1 MADNTLANTDKTGLA
16 TSDADALEAGEQKST
31 PFAILGNTDV
41 LRQII
46 IVLALAICLALAV
59 FLLLWGKE
67 PEMRPL
73 GTYNNQ
79 ELIETLDFLDA
90 QKVDYKIEGSTVL
103 VRADKYSDIQLNL
116 RRSGLDSA
124 PPEGDSILLSDPGF
138 GISQR
143 LERERLNLGRERQLA
158 RVIEQ
163 FNSVSKAQVLLAI
176 PRENVFVRD
185 KRKPSAT
192 VVLNL
197 RRGSTLRQEEVD
209 SIVDT
214 VASAVSEMTPDKVT
228 VTDQNGR
235 LLNSGSQ
242 DPLSAR
248 SRREFEQQQKQERE
262 YRQKIDAILSPVL
275 GLGNYTAEV
284 DVSLDF
290 SRREQTVKSYNP
302 DLPAIRSEMV
312 MEDNTSGLGAIGI
325 PGALSNQPPADS
337 DIPEEALGGEGQS
350 RPRNERSRMEA
361 TRNFE
366 LDTTISHSQN
376 ATGDIR
382 RLTVSVAVDHKTI
395 TNAEGQLE
403 QVAFSEDEL
412 NRIDRLLRGGLGFD
426 VSRGD
431 AIEVVA
437 VPFNRPVLDDI
448 AGVPFYEKAW
458 FLHLIRVLGAVAV
471 LVVLLLTLVRPMV
484 RRLLGT
490 EELPDEV
497 DLDSQS
503 ALMGSDDLTLLAEQA
518 DQDDGLFGIRD
529 GRLQLPDLN
538 KDEDVLSAIRALV
551 ANEPD
556 LAAQV
561 IREWV
566 KADD

>member
-1 MADNTLANTDKTGLA
+1 MADNQLVNADKSALA
-16 TSDADALEAGEQKST
+16 TSEANSLEAEEQKST
-31 PFAILGNTDV
+31 PLALLGNTDI
-41 LRQII
+41 LRQVI

-73 GTYNNQ
+73 GVYSNQ

-90 QKVDYKIEGSTVL
+90 QKVDYQIDGSTVL
-103 VRADKYSDIQLNL
+103 VRADQFSDIQLNL
-116 RRSGLDSA
+116 RRSGLDQA
-124 PPEGDSILLSDPGF
+124 PPQGDSILLSDPGF

-143 LERERLNLGRERQLA
+143 LERERLNLSRERQLA

-163 FNSVSKAQVLLAI
+163 YNSVAQAQVLLAI

-185 KRKPSAT
+185 KRQPSAT
-192 VVLNL
+192 VLLNL
-197 RRGSTLRQEEVD
+197 RRNSTLRQEEVD
-209 SIVDT
+209 AIVDT
-214 VASAVSEMTPDKVT
+214 VASAVPEMTPDKVT

-248 SRREFEQQQKQERE
+248 TRREFELQQKQERE

-284 DVSLDF
+284 DVRLDF
-290 SRREQTVKSYNP
+290 TRKEQTVKTYNP
-302 DLPAIRSEMV
+302 DLPAVRSEMV
-312 MEDNTSGLGAIGI
+312 MEDNTSGLGALGI
-325 PGALSNQPPADS
+325 PGALTNQPPAES
-337 DIPEEALGGEGQS
+337 DIPEDAAGLAQEQ
-350 RPRNERSRMEA
+350 RRNERSRKEA

-366 LDTTISHSQN
+366 LDTTISHSQS

-395 TNAEGQLE
+395 TNEDGTTE
-403 QVAFSEDEL
+403 RVALNQEEL
-412 NRIDRLLRGGLGFD
+412 TRIDRLLRGGLGFD
-426 VSRGD
+426 ISRGD

-448 AGVPFYEKAW
+448 GGVPFYEKAW
-458 FLHLIRVLGAVAV
+458 FLHLLRILGAVAV
-471 LVVLLLTLVRPMV
+471 LIVLLLTLVRPMV
-484 RRLLGT
+484 KRLLGT
-490 EELPDEV
+490 EALPDNV
-497 DLDSQS
+497 DLDGQN
-503 ALMGSDDLTLLAEQA
+503 ALMGSDDLTLLAQQAEQ
-518 DQDDGLFGIRD
+518 DEGMFGIRE

-561 IREWV
+561 VRDWV
-566 KADD
+566 KADE

>member
-1 MADNTLANTDKTGLA
+1 MADNQLVNADKSALA
-16 TSDADALEAGEQKST
+16 TSEANSLEADEQKST
-31 PFAILGNTDV
+31 PLALLGNTDI
-41 LRQII
+41 LRQVI

-73 GTYNNQ
+73 GVYSNQ

-90 QKVDYKIEGSTVL
+90 QKVDYQIDGSTVL
-103 VRADKYSDIQLNL
+103 VRADQFSDIQLNL
-116 RRSGLDSA
+116 RRSGLDQA
-124 PPEGDSILLSDPGF
+124 PPQGDSILLSDPGF

-143 LERERLNLGRERQLA
+143 LERERLNLSRERQLA

-163 FNSVSKAQVLLAI
+163 YNSVAQAQVLLAI

-185 KRKPSAT
+185 KRQPSAT
-192 VVLNL
+192 VLLNL
-197 RRGSTLRQEEVD
+197 RRNSTLRQEEVD
-209 SIVDT
+209 AIVDT
-214 VASAVSEMTPDKVT
+214 VASAVPEMTPDKVT

-248 SRREFEQQQKQERE
+248 TRREFELQQKQERE

-284 DVSLDF
+284 DVRLDF
-290 SRREQTVKSYNP
+290 TRKEQTVKTYNP
-302 DLPAIRSEMV
+302 DLPAVRSEMV
-312 MEDNTSGLGAIGI
+312 MEDNTSGLGALGI
-325 PGALSNQPPADS
+325 PGALTNQPPAES
-337 DIPEEALGGEGQS
+337 DIPEDAAGLAQEQ
-350 RPRNERSRMEA
+350 RRNERSRKEA

-366 LDTTISHSQN
+366 LDTTISHSQS

-395 TNAEGQLE
+395 TNDDGTTER
-403 QVAFSEDEL
+403 VALNQEEL
-412 NRIDRLLRGGLGFD
+412 TRIDRLLRGGLGFD

-437 VPFNRPVLDDI
+437 VPFNRPVMDDI
-448 AGVPFYEKAW
+448 SGVPFYEKAW
-458 FLHLIRVLGAVAV
+458 FFHLLRILGAVAV
-471 LVVLLLTLVRPMV
+471 LIVLLLTLVRPMV
-484 RRLLGT
+484 KRLLGT
-490 EELPDEV
+490 EELPDNV
-497 DLDSQS
+497 DLDGQN
-503 ALMGSDDLTLLAEQA
+503 ALMGSDDLTLLAQQAEQ
-518 DQDDGLFGIRD
+518 DEGMFGIRE

-561 IREWV
+561 VRDWV
-566 KADD
+566 KADE

>member
-1 MADNTLANTDKTGLA
+1 MADNQLVNADKSALA
-16 TSDADALEAGEQKST
+16 TSEANSLEAEEQKST
-31 PFAILGNTDV
+31 PLALLGNTDI
-41 LRQII
+41 LRQVI

-73 GTYNNQ
+73 GVYSNQ

-90 QKVDYKIEGSTVL
+90 QKVDYQIDGSTVL
-103 VRADKYSDIQLNL
+103 VRADQFSDIQLNL
-116 RRSGLDSA
+116 RRSGLDQA
-124 PPEGDSILLSDPGF
+124 PPQGDSILLSDPGF

-143 LERERLNLGRERQLA
+143 LERERLNLSRERQLA

-163 FNSVSKAQVLLAI
+163 YNSVAQAQVLLAI

-185 KRKPSAT
+185 KRQPSAT
-192 VVLNL
+192 VLLNL
-197 RRGSTLRQEEVD
+197 RRNSTLRQEEVD
-209 SIVDT
+209 AIVDT
-214 VASAVSEMTPDKVT
+214 VASAVPEMTPDKVT

-248 SRREFEQQQKQERE
+248 TRREFELQQKQERE

-284 DVSLDF
+284 DVRLDF
-290 SRREQTVKSYNP
+290 TRKEQTVKTYNP
-302 DLPAIRSEMV
+302 DLPAVRSEMV
-312 MEDNTSGLGAIGI
+312 MEDNTSGLGALGI
-325 PGALSNQPPADS
+325 PGALTNQPPAES
-337 DIPEEALGGEGQS
+337 DIPEDAAGLAQEQ
-350 RPRNERSRMEA
+350 RRNERSRKEA

-366 LDTTISHSQN
+366 LDTTISHSQS

-395 TNAEGQLE
+395 TNEDGTTE
-403 QVAFSEDEL
+403 RVALNQEEL
-412 NRIDRLLRGGLGFD
+412 TRIDRLLRGGLGFD

-437 VPFNRPVLDDI
+437 VPFNRPVMDDI
-448 AGVPFYEKAW
+448 SGVPFYEKAW
-458 FLHLIRVLGAVAV
+458 FLHLLRILGAVAV
-471 LVVLLLTLVRPMV
+471 LIVLLLTLVRPMV
-484 RRLLGT
+484 KRLLGT
-490 EELPDEV
+490 EELPDSV
-497 DLDSQS
+497 DLDGQN
-503 ALMGSDDLTLLAEQA
+503 ALMGSDDLTLLAQQAEQ
-518 DQDDGLFGIRD
+518 DEGMFGIRE

-561 IREWV
+561 VRDWV
-566 KADD
+566 KADE

>member
-1 MADNTLANTDKTGLA
+1 MVADNQLVNADKSALA
-16 TSDADALEAGEQKST
+16 TSEANSLEAEEQKST
-31 PFAILGNTDV
+31 PLALLGNTDI
-41 LRQII
+41 LRQVI

-73 GTYNNQ
+73 GVYSNQ

-90 QKVDYKIEGSTVL
+90 QKVDYQIDGSTVL
-103 VRADKYSDIQLNL
+103 VRADQFSDIQLNL
-116 RRSGLDSA
+116 RRSGLDQA
-124 PPEGDSILLSDPGF
+124 PPQGDSILLSDPGF

-143 LERERLNLGRERQLA
+143 LERERLNLSRERQLA

-163 FNSVSKAQVLLAI
+163 YNSVAQAQVLLAI

-185 KRKPSAT
+185 KRQPSAT
-192 VVLNL
+192 VLLNL
-197 RRGSTLRQEEVD
+197 RRNSTLRQEEVD
-209 SIVDT
+209 AIVDT
-214 VASAVSEMTPDKVT
+214 VASAVPEMTPDKVT

-248 SRREFEQQQKQERE
+248 TRREFELQQKQERE

-284 DVSLDF
+284 DVRLDF
-290 SRREQTVKSYNP
+290 TRKEQTVKTYNP
-302 DLPAIRSEMV
+302 DLPAVRSEMV
-312 MEDNTSGLGAIGI
+312 MEDNTSGLGALGI
-325 PGALSNQPPADS
+325 PGALTNQPPAES
-337 DIPEEALGGEGQS
+337 DIPEDAAGLAQEQ
-350 RPRNERSRMEA
+350 RRNERSRKEA

-366 LDTTISHSQN
+366 LDTTISHSQS

-395 TNAEGQLE
+395 TNEDGTTE
-403 QVAFSEDEL
+403 RVALNQEEL
-412 NRIDRLLRGGLGFD
+412 TRIDRLLRGGLGFD
-426 VSRGD
+426 ISRGD

-448 AGVPFYEKAW
+448 GGVPFYEKAW
-458 FLHLIRVLGAVAV
+458 FLHLLRILGAVAV
-471 LVVLLLTLVRPMV
+471 LIVLLLTLVRPMV
-484 RRLLGT
+484 KRLLGT
-490 EELPDEV
+490 EALPDNV
-497 DLDSQS
+497 DLDGQN
-503 ALMGSDDLTLLAEQA
+503 ALMGSDDLTLLAQQAEQ
-518 DQDDGLFGIRD
+518 DEGMFGIRE

-561 IREWV
+561 VRDWV
-566 KADD
+566 KADE

>member
-1 MADNTLANTDKTGLA
+1 MADNPLVESDNTSLA
-16 TSDADALEAGEQKST
+16 TSEANSLEAEEQKST
-31 PFAILGNTDV
+31 PFALLGNTDI

-59 FLLLWGKE
+59 FLLMWGKE

-73 GTYNNQ
+73 GVYNNQ
-79 ELIETLDFLDA
+79 ELIETLDYLDA
-90 QKVDYKIEGSTVL
+90 QKIDYKIDGNTVL
-103 VRADKYSDIQLNL
+103 VRADKFSDIQLNL
-116 RRSGLDSA
+116 RRSGLEQA
-124 PPEGDSILLSDPGF
+124 PPEGDSILLTDPGF

-143 LERERLNLGRERQLA
+143 LERERLNLSRERQLA

-163 FNSVSKAQVLLAI
+163 YNSVSKAQVLLAI

-185 KRKPSAT
+185 KRQPSAT
-192 VVLNL
+192 VLVNL

-209 SIVDT
+209 AIVDT
-214 VASAVSEMTPDKVT
+214 VASAVAEMTPDKVT

-248 SRREFEQQQKQERE
+248 TRREFELQQKQERE

-284 DVSLDF
+284 DLSLDF
-290 SRREQTVKSYNP
+290 TRREQTVKSYNP
-302 DLPAIRSEMV
+302 DLPAVRSEMV
-312 MEDNTSGLGAIGI
+312 MEDNTSGIGAIGI
-325 PGALSNQPPADS
+325 PGALTNQPPGES
-337 DIPEEALGGEGQS
+337 DIPEDATGLAQEQK
-350 RPRNERSRMEA
+350 RNERSRKEA

-366 LDTTISHSQN
+366 LDTTISHSQSS
-376 ATGDIR
+376 TGDIR
-382 RLTVSVAVDHKTI
+382 RLTVSVAVDHKDI
-395 TNAEGQLE
+395 VN
-403 QVAFSEDEL
+403 EDGSVTRVPLDQEEL
-412 NRIDRLLRGGLGFD
+412 ARIDRLLRGGLGFD

-437 VPFNRPVLDDI
+437 VPFNRPVMDDLGGI
-448 AGVPFYEKAW
+448 PIYQQSW
-458 FLHLIRVLGAVAV
+458 FLHMLRIIGAVIV

-490 EELPDEV
+490 EEESEDF
-497 DLDSQS
+497 DLDGQN
-503 ALMGSDDLTLLAEQA
+503 ALLGSDDLTLLAQQAEQ
-518 DQDDGLFGIRD
+518 DESMFGIRE

-561 IREWV
+561 IRDWV
-566 KADD
+566 KADE

>member
-1 MADNTLANTDKTGLA
+1 MADNQLVNADKSALA
-16 TSDADALEAGEQKST
+16 TSEANSLEAEEQKST
-31 PFAILGNTDV
+31 PLALLSNTDI
-41 LRQII
+41 LRQVI

-73 GTYNNQ
+73 GVYSNQ

-90 QKVDYKIEGSTVL
+90 QKVDYQIDGSTVL
-103 VRADKYSDIQLNL
+103 VRADQFSDIQLNL
-116 RRSGLDSA
+116 RRSGLDQA
-124 PPEGDSILLSDPGF
+124 PPQGDSILLSDPGF

-143 LERERLNLGRERQLA
+143 LERERLNLSRERQLA

-163 FNSVSKAQVLLAI
+163 YNSVAQAQVLLAI

-185 KRKPSAT
+185 KRQPSAT
-192 VVLNL
+192 VLLNL
-197 RRGSTLRQEEVD
+197 RRNSTLRQEEVD
-209 SIVDT
+209 AIVDT
-214 VASAVSEMTPDKVT
+214 VASAVPEMTPDKVT

-248 SRREFEQQQKQERE
+248 TRREFELQQKQERE

-284 DVSLDF
+284 DVRLDF
-290 SRREQTVKSYNP
+290 TRKEQTVKTYNP
-302 DLPAIRSEMV
+302 DLPAVRSEMV
-312 MEDNTSGLGAIGI
+312 MEDNTSGLGALGI
-325 PGALSNQPPADS
+325 PGALTNQPPAES
-337 DIPEEALGGEGQS
+337 DIPEEAAGLAQEQ
-350 RPRNERSRMEA
+350 RRNERSRKEA

-366 LDTTISHSQN
+366 LDTTISHSQS

-395 TNAEGQLE
+395 TNEDGTTE
-403 QVAFSEDEL
+403 RVALNQEEL
-412 NRIDRLLRGGLGFD
+412 TRIDRLLRGGLGFD
-426 VSRGD
+426 ISRGD

-448 AGVPFYEKAW
+448 GGVPFYEKAW
-458 FLHLIRVLGAVAV
+458 FLHLLRILGAVAV
-471 LVVLLLTLVRPMV
+471 LIVLLLTLVRPMV
-484 RRLLGT
+484 KRLLGT
-490 EELPDEV
+490 EELPDNV
-497 DLDSQS
+497 DLDGQN
-503 ALMGSDDLTLLAEQA
+503 ALMGSNDLTLLAEQA
-518 DQDDGLFGIRD
+518 EQDEGMFGIRE

-538 KDEDVLSAIRALV
+538 KDEDVLLAIRALV

-561 IREWV
+561 IRDWV

>member
-1 MADNTLANTDKTGLA
+1 MADNPLVNSDKTAL
-16 TSDADALEAGEQKST
+16 TTTDANSLEADEQKST
-31 PFAILGNTDV
+31 PLALLGNTDI
-41 LRQII
+41 LRQVII
-46 IVLALAICLALAV
+46 MLALAICLALAV

-73 GTYNNQ
+73 GMYNNQ
-79 ELIETLDFLDA
+79 ELIETLDYLDS
-90 QKVDYKIEGSTVL
+90 QKVDYKIEGNTVL
-103 VRADKYSDIQLNL
+103 VRADRFSDIQLNL
-116 RRSGLDSA
+116 RRSGLQQA

-143 LERERLNLGRERQLA
+143 LERERLNLSRERQLS

-163 FNSVSKAQVLLAI
+163 YNSVSKAQVLLAI

-185 KRKPSAT
+185 KRQPSAT
-192 VVLNL
+192 VLLNL

-209 SIVDT
+209 AIVDT

-248 SRREFEQQQKQERE
+248 SRREFELQQKQERE
-262 YRQKIDAILSPVL
+262 YRQKIDSILSPVL

-284 DVSLDF
+284 DVRLDF
-290 SRREQTVKSYNP
+290 TRTEQTVKSYNP
-302 DLPAIRSEMV
+302 DLPAVRSEMV
-312 MEDNTSGLGAIGI
+312 MEDSSSGLGALGI
-325 PGALSNQPPADS
+325 PGALTNQPPGES
-337 DIPEEALGGEGQS
+337 DIPEDAAGLAAQE
-350 RPRNERSRMEA
+350 RRNDRSRKEA

-366 LDTTISHSQN
+366 LDTTISHSQSS
-376 ATGDIR
+376 TGDVR
-382 RLTVSVAVDHKTI
+382 RLTVSVAVDHKNVI
-395 TNAEGQLE
+395 G
-403 QVAFSEDEL
+403 EDGTVTREPLNEEEL
-412 NRIDRLLRGGLGFD
+412 TRIDRLLRGGLGFD

-437 VPFNRPVLDDI
+437 VPFNRPVMEDI
-448 AGVPFYEKAW
+448 TGTPFYQQAW
-458 FLHLIRVLGAVAV
+458 FLHMLRILGAVIV
-471 LVVLLLTLVRPMV
+471 LVVLLITLVRPMV

-490 EELPDEV
+490 EELPEEF
-497 DLDSQS
+497 DLDGQN
-503 ALMGSDDLTLLAEQA
+503 ALLGSDDLTLLAQQAEQ
-518 DQDDGLFGIRD
+518 DEGMFGIRE

-561 IREWV
+561 IRDWV
-566 KADD
+566 KADE

>member
-1 MADNTLANTDKTGLA
+1 MADNPLVESDNTSLA
-16 TSDADALEAGEQKST
+16 TSEANSLEAEEQKST
-31 PFAILGNTDV
+31 PFALLGNTDI

-59 FLLLWGKE
+59 FLLMWGKE

-73 GTYNNQ
+73 GVYNNQ
-79 ELIETLDFLDA
+79 ELIETLDYLDA
-90 QKVDYKIEGSTVL
+90 QKIDYKIDGNTVL
-103 VRADKYSDIQLNL
+103 VRADKFSDIQLNL
-116 RRSGLDSA
+116 RRSGLEQA
-124 PPEGDSILLSDPGF
+124 PPEGDSILLTDPGF

-143 LERERLNLGRERQLA
+143 LERERLNLSRERQLA

-163 FNSVSKAQVLLAI
+163 YNSVSKAQVLLAI

-185 KRKPSAT
+185 KRQPSAT
-192 VVLNL
+192 VLVNL

-209 SIVDT
+209 AIVDT
-214 VASAVSEMTPDKVT
+214 VASAVAEMTPDKVT

-248 SRREFEQQQKQERE
+248 TRREFELQQKQERE

-284 DVSLDF
+284 DLSLDF
-290 SRREQTVKSYNP
+290 TRREQTVKSYNP
-302 DLPAIRSEMV
+302 DLPAVRSEMV
-312 MEDNTSGLGAIGI
+312 MEDNTTGIGAIGI
-325 PGALSNQPPADS
+325 PGALTNQPPGES
-337 DIPEEALGGEGQS
+337 DIPEDASGLASEQK
-350 RPRNERSRMEA
+350 RNERSRKEA

-366 LDTTISHSQN
+366 LDTTISHSQSS
-376 ATGDIR
+376 TGDIR
-382 RLTVSVAVDHKTI
+382 RLTVSVAVDHKDI
-395 TNAEGQLE
+395 VN
-403 QVAFSEDEL
+403 EDGSVTRVPLDQEEL
-412 NRIDRLLRGGLGFD
+412 ARIDRLLRGGLGFD

-431 AIEVVA
+431 VIEVVA
-437 VPFNRPVLDDI
+437 VPFNRPVMDDLGGI
-448 AGVPFYEKAW
+448 PIYQQSW
-458 FLHLIRVLGAVAV
+458 FLHMLRIIGAVIV

-490 EELPDEV
+490 EEQSEDF
-497 DLDSQS
+497 DLDGQN
-503 ALMGSDDLTLLAEQA
+503 ALLGSDDLTLLAQQAEQ
-518 DQDDGLFGIRD
+518 DEGMFGIRE

-561 IREWV
+561 IRDWV
-566 KADD
+566 KADE

>member
-1 MADNTLANTDKTGLA
+1 MADNQLVNADKSALA
-16 TSDADALEAGEQKST
+16 TSEANSLEAEEQKST
-31 PFAILGNTDV
+31 PLALLGNTDI
-41 LRQII
+41 LRQVI

-73 GTYNNQ
+73 GVYSNQ

-90 QKVDYKIEGSTVL
+90 QKVEYEIDGSTVL
-103 VRADKYSDIQLNL
+103 VRADQFSDIQLNL
-116 RRSGLDSA
+116 RRSGLDQA
-124 PPEGDSILLSDPGF
+124 PPQGDSILLSDPGF

-143 LERERLNLGRERQLA
+143 LERERLNLSRERQLA

-163 FNSVSKAQVLLAI
+163 YNSVAQAQVLLAI

-185 KRKPSAT
+185 KRQPSAT
-192 VVLNL
+192 VLLNL
-197 RRGSTLRQEEVD
+197 RRNSTLRQEEVD
-209 SIVDT
+209 AIVDT
-214 VASAVSEMTPDKVT
+214 VASAVPEMTPDKVT

-248 SRREFEQQQKQERE
+248 TRREFELQQKQERE

-284 DVSLDF
+284 DVRLDF
-290 SRREQTVKSYNP
+290 TRKEQTVKTYNP
-302 DLPAIRSEMV
+302 DLPAVRSEMV
-312 MEDNTSGLGAIGI
+312 MEDNTSGLGALGI
-325 PGALSNQPPADS
+325 PGALTNQPPAES
-337 DIPEEALGGEGQS
+337 DIPEEAAGLAQEQ
-350 RPRNERSRMEA
+350 RRNERSRKEA

-366 LDTTISHSQN
+366 LDTTISHSQS

-395 TNAEGQLE
+395 TNEDGTTE
-403 QVAFSEDEL
+403 RVALNQEEL
-412 NRIDRLLRGGLGFD
+412 TRIDRLLRGGLGFD
-426 VSRGD
+426 ISRGD

-448 AGVPFYEKAW
+448 GGVPFYEKAW
-458 FLHLIRVLGAVAV
+458 FLHLLRILGAVAV
-471 LVVLLLTLVRPMV
+471 LIVLLLTLVRPMV
-484 RRLLGT
+484 KRLLGT
-490 EELPDEV
+490 EELPDNV
-497 DLDSQS
+497 DLDGQN
-503 ALMGSDDLTLLAEQA
+503 ALMGSNDLTLLAEQA
-518 DQDDGLFGIRD
+518 EQDEGMFGIRE

-538 KDEDVLSAIRALV
+538 KDEDVLLAIRALV

-561 IREWV
+561 IRDWV

>member
-1 MADNTLANTDKTGLA
+1 MADNPLVNADKSALA
-16 TSDADALEAGEQKST
+16 TSEGNSLEAEEQKST
-31 PFAILGNTDV
+31 PLALLGNADI
-41 LRQII
+41 LRQVI

-73 GTYNNQ
+73 GVYNNQ
-79 ELIETLDFLDA
+79 ELIETLDFLDT
-90 QKVDYKIEGSTVL
+90 QKVDYQIEGSTVL
-103 VRADKYSDIQLNL
+103 VRADKFSDIQLNL
-116 RRSGLDSA
+116 RRSGLSQA

-143 LERERLNLGRERQLA
+143 LERERLNLSRERQLA

-163 FNSVSKAQVLLAI
+163 YNSVAQAQVLLAI

-185 KRKPSAT
+185 KRQPSAT
-192 VVLNL
+192 VLLNL

-214 VASAVSEMTPDKVT
+214 VASAVAEMSPDKVT

-248 SRREFEQQQKQERE
+248 TRREFELQQKQERE
-262 YRQKIDAILSPVL
+262 YRQKIDSILSPVL

-284 DVSLDF
+284 DLRLDF
-290 SRREQTVKSYNP
+290 TRKEQTVKTYNP
-302 DLPAIRSEMV
+302 DQPAVRSEMV
-312 MEDNTSGLGAIGI
+312 MEDNTSGLGALGI
-325 PGALSNQPPADS
+325 PGALTNQPPGES
-337 DIPEEALGGEGQS
+337 DIPEDATGLTAQEQ
-350 RPRNERSRMEA
+350 RRNDRSRKEA

-366 LDTTISHSQN
+366 LDTTIRHSQSS
-376 ATGDIR
+376 TGEIS
-382 RLTVSVAVDHKTI
+382 RLSVSVAVDHKTI
-395 TNAEGQLE
+395 INEDGTTER
-403 QVAFSEDEL
+403 VALNQEEL
-412 NRIDRLLRGGLGFD
+412 VRIDRLLRGGLGFD

-437 VPFNRPVLDDI
+437 VPFNRPIMDDI
-448 AGVPFYEKAW
+448 SGVPFYEKAW
-458 FLHLIRVLGAVAV
+458 FMHVLRILGAVIV

-484 RRLLGT
+484 KRLLGT
-490 EELPDEV
+490 EELPAGV
-497 DLDSQS
+497 DLDGQN
-503 ALMGSDDLTLLAEQA
+503 ALLGSDDLTLLAQQAEQ
-518 DQDDGLFGIRD
+518 DEGMFGIRE

-538 KDEDVLSAIRALV
+538 KDEDVLAAIRALV

-561 IREWV
+561 VRDWV
-566 KADD
+566 KADE

>member
-1 MADNTLANTDKTGLA
+1 MVNTDKNA
-16 TSDADALEAGEQKST
+16 VSTSEANSLEAEEQKST
-31 PFAILGNTDV
+31 PLALLSNTDV
-41 LRQII
+41 LRQVI

-59 FLLLWGKE
+59 FLLMWGKE

-73 GTYNNQ
+73 GVYNNQ

-90 QKVDYKIEGSTVL
+90 QKVEYQIDGNTVL
-103 VRADKYSDIQLNL
+103 VRADKFSDIQLNL
-116 RRSGLDSA
+116 RRSGLDQA

-143 LERERLNLGRERQLA
+143 LERERLNLSRERQLS

-163 FNSVSKAQVLLAI
+163 YNSVSKAQVLLAI

-192 VVLNL
+192 VLLNL
-197 RRGSTLRQEEVD
+197 RRGSMLRQEEVD

-214 VASAVSEMTPDKVT
+214 VASAVAEMSPDKVT

-248 SRREFEQQQKQERE
+248 TRREFELQQQQERE
-262 YRQKIDAILSPVL
+262 YRQKIDSILSPVL

-284 DVSLDF
+284 DLRLDF
-290 SRREQTVKSYNP
+290 TRKEQTVKTYNP
-302 DLPAIRSEMV
+302 DLPAVRSEMV

-325 PGALSNQPPADS
+325 PGALTNQPPGES
-337 DIPEEALGGEGQS
+337 DIPEDATGLTAQEK
-350 RPRNERSRMEA
+350 RRNERSRKEA

-366 LDTTISHSQN
+366 LDTTISHSQSS
-376 ATGDIR
+376 TGDIR

-395 TNAEGQLE
+395 TNEDGTTE
-403 QVAFSEDEL
+403 RVALSEEEL
-412 NRIDRLLRGGLGFD
+412 TRIDRLLRGGLGFD

-437 VPFNRPVLDDI
+437 VPFNRPVMDDI

-458 FLHLIRVLGAVAV
+458 FLHLLRILGAVIV

-484 RRLLGT
+484 KRLLGT
-490 EELPDEV
+490 EELPEDV
-497 DLDSQS
+497 DLDGQN
-503 ALMGSDDLTLLAEQA
+503 ALMGSDDLTLLAQQAEQ
-518 DQDDGLFGIRD
+518 DEGMFGVRE

-561 IREWV
+561 VRDWV
-566 KADD
+566 KTDE